1 MIRKRKKPKDYK
13 IRIFTAILFLII
25 VFLVSLIFSQGF
37 IITNLLRKCELWVSV
52 RWTCKKK

>member
-25 VFLVSLIFSQGF
+25 VFLVSIIFLQGF
-37 IITNLLRKCELWVSV
+37 IITNLLSQCELCFMELVWDELE
-52 RWTCKKK
+52 

>member
-25 VFLVSLIFSQGF
+25 VFLVSFNF
-37 IITNLLRKCELWVSV
+37 FRKVLST
-52 RWTCKKK
+52 RTC